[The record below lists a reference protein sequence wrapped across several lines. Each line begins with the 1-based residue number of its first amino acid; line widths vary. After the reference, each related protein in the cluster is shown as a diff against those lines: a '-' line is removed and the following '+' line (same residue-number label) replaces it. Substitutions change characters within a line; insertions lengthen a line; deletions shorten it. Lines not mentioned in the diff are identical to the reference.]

1 MDAIPCCFVKRRKND
16 RYFLSRQKD
25 INMGI
30 KGNALYSVNMGV
42 SFEER
47 SMNFAFMIGNQ
58 RLLFVI
64 GLHRAGDVAQLKDMY

>member
-1 MDAIPCCFVKRRKND
+1 MQSRVASSKGEKMIDI
-16 RYFLSRQKD
+16 FLSRQKD